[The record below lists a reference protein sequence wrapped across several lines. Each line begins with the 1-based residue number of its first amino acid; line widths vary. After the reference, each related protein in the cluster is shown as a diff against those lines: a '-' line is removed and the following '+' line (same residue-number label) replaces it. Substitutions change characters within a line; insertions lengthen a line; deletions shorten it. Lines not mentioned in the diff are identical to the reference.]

1 MKAAPIKLVP
11 LLCDVSF
18 PLGSQHSLQ
27 ALMAAETDDKIP
39 CWCQQHQQGGVGA
52 GCANN
57 NHHVRTNDKIH
68 ALPRTNDIMNQCQEL
83 MAGAKMA
90 TEYACARYSKF

>member
-1 MKAAPIKLVP
+1 
-11 LLCDVSF
+11 
-18 PLGSQHSLQ
+18 
-27 ALMAAETDDKIP
+27 MAAETDDKIP

-90 TEYACARYSKF
+90 TEYACTRYSKF

>member
-11 LLCDVSF
+11 ILCVVSF
-18 PLGSQHSLQ
+18 PLGIQHSLQ

-57 NHHVRTNDKIH
+57 NDHEDPQANWHVN
-68 ALPRTNDIMNQCQEL
+68 LPRL
-83 MAGAKMA
+83 S
-90 TEYACARYSKF
+90 R